1 MKCPH
6 CGKTFEEDLLIQ
18 DAPTRKAQAEEIYK
32 LYPRKLARPAALKA
46 IMTAL
51 KKVSFV
57 DLKAKV
63 AALAVAWDNHDKE
76 FLPYPATWFN
86 QERFNDD
93 PSTWAPRV
101 RPQAGPPVHIQIKRL
116 EECIEVHPANPT
128 WVGHK
133 RERVTEA
140 DKVDLKAKRDMLAR
154 LKQQSIQEIR

>member
-18 DAPTRKAQAEEIYK
+18 DAPTRKAQAEEIYA
-32 LYPRKLARPAALKA
+32 LYPRKLAKPAAIKA

-51 KKVSFV
+51 KKISFV

-101 RPQAGPPVHIQIKRL
+101 RPQAGPPVHIQIQRIT
-116 EECIEVHPANPT
+116 ECIEVHPANPQ
-128 WVGHK
+128 WIGYSK
-133 RERVTEA
+133 EKVTDGA
-140 DKVDLKAKRDMLAR
+140 RADLKEKRSKLEMLR
-154 LKQQSIQEIR
+154 QQQMKAL